1 MKELLITGTD
11 TDAGKTILTIALA
24 AYWQTYYKNQKLALF
39 KPIQT
44 GIGDRE
50 LYTQLFSLEQS
61 LDEINP
67 AWYETPVA
75 PPVASE
81 KEGRV
86 IQLDKYGQPLQP
98 CESKKIF

>member
-44 GIGDRE
+44 GIGDRDC
-50 LYTQLFSLEQS
+50 LFGAEVARTRARRTWLEDRVVSMNRWGQHWRNQS
-61 LDEINP
+61 AEH
-67 AWYETPVA
+67 
-75 PPVASE
+75 SE
-81 KEGRV
+81 
-86 IQLDKYGQPLQP
+86 
-98 CESKKIF
+98 